1 MTKITALR
9 WVAKVRMQTP
19 LVKTEM
25 GCVVVEE
32 AVSLLMIQAQVAGMK
47 LMGRAMAAAE
57 EDLMKLDM
65 MA

>member
-1 MTKITALR
+1 
-9 WVAKVRMQTP
+9 MQTP

-47 LMGRAMAAAE
+47 LMGRAMAAEE

>member
-1 MTKITALR
+1 
-9 WVAKVRMQTP
+9 MQTP

-32 AVSLLMIQAQVAGMK
+32 AVSLLMMWVQAEVMK
-47 LMGRAMAAAE
+47 LMGRVMGAGE

-65 MA
+65 MV